1 MAALFIILIL
11 ILTLFSLLSLKTE
24 SLKCPPLTF
33 PHSDLKFLCKQNQTT
48 IQFPSYGE
56 LIVKSISY
64 NPKKLDLVDPN
75 NCVHR
80 VFFNLNLTLTP
91 FRYYYAV
98 KDFTYLNCSSSSPA
112 LISDSYEP
120 VPCFSGPGF
129 SVYVVDPGLEVPV
142 FCKALKTVGIPF
154 GYSDY
159 LDDDSFG
166 LGLTWDLDCGHA
178 CFSKFGAPT
187 CFNGAHKTVLWISIL
202 IFMVAMV
209 MISAKTYCSKKM
221 DMMNETKKNQIEEV
235 DKLLGDFE
243 AL

>member
-1 MAALFIILIL
+1 MALFIILS
-11 ILTLFSLLSLKTE
+11 LFSLLSLKTE

-33 PHSDLKFLCKQNQTT
+33 SEEVKVQLQHLKFLCKKNQTT

-64 NPKKLDLVDPN
+64 NNPKRLDLVDPN
-75 NCVHR
+75 NCVHQ

-91 FRYYYAV
+91 FHYYYAL
-98 KDFTYLNCSSSSPA
+98 KDFTYLNCSSA
-112 LISDSYEP
+112 LISASSYEP
-120 VPCFSGPGF
+120 VPCLSGPGY

-166 LGLTWDLDCGHA
+166 LGLTWDLDCG
-178 CFSKFGAPT
+178 GAPR
-187 CFNGAHKTVLWISIL
+187 CFNGAHNMTGNFFSFFLSSFNL
-202 IFMVAMV
+202 
-209 MISAKTYCSKKM
+209 
-221 DMMNETKKNQIEEV
+221 Q
-235 DKLLGDFE
+235 
-243 AL
+243 